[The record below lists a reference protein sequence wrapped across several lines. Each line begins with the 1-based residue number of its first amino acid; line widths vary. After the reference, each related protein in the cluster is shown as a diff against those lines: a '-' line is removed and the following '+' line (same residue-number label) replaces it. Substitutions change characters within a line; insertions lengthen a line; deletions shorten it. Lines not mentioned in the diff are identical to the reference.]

1 MVRWRGSRRA
11 PTDSSVPLAIPV
23 AEALDCPTGVRV
35 PEPADPDPLPWRPA
49 EDVESATESKEGDIR
64 DGGVPITTATIC
76 HASLPAAGVAAVA
89 RQAGSTVP
97 DLTYRWLPASG
108 GLSGAAPGTDL
119 VIDEHAAFR
128 ITFTTAAANTT
139 VVISHTGVSWYEL
152 FVDGA
157 RAAEGESGRGERVW
171 CDATRGATRES
182 SRLY

>member
-1 MVRWRGSRRA
+1 M
-11 PTDSSVPLAIPV
+11 PLAIPV
-23 AEALDCPTGVRV
+23 AEAIDCPTGVRV

-64 DGGVPITTATIC
+64 NGGVPITTATIC
-76 HASLPAAGVAAVA
+76 HASLPAADVAAVA

-157 RAAEGESGRGERVW
+157 RAAEGESGRGERVSVR
-171 CDATRGATRES
+171 CHPRCHTRKAVDYTSTTRGR
-182 SRLY
+182 

>member
-1 MVRWRGSRRA
+1 MFQG
-11 PTDSSVPLAIPV
+11 SSVPLAIPV
-23 AEALDCPTGVRV
+23 AEALDCPTGIRVRDG
-35 PEPADPDPLPWRPA
+35 ERPWRPA
-49 EDVESATESKEGDIR
+49 EDVESATESKEGDIGN
-64 DGGVPITTATIC
+64 GGVPITTATIS
-76 HASLPAAGVAAVA
+76 HASLPAACVAAVA

-108 GLSGAAPGTDL
+108 SLSGAAPGTDL

-128 ITFTTAAANTT
+128 ITFTTAAVNTT
-139 VVISHTGVSWYEL
+139 VMISHTGVSWYEL

-171 CDATRGATRES
+171 CDATEAPHAKS